1 MPVQKRV
8 AGLVVQ
14 REKAVGDEQ
23 NVAVV
28 VGLHREELQEKV
40 DVYMG
45 AADPL

>member
-1 MPVQKRV
+1 M
-8 AGLVVQ
+8 G
-14 REKAVGDEQ
+14 EEQ

-28 VGLHREELQEKV
+28 VGLHREELHEKV